1 MAAITVGVHE
11 RFEAALRRFQ
21 KKVQQEG
28 LMAEMRR
35 RTSFEKPGDKKRRKH
50 AAAVR
55 RARRK
60 AAKQVQ

>member
-1 MAAITVGVHE
+1 MAEVTVGVHE

-28 LMAEMRR
+28 LMAELRR
-35 RTSFEKPGDKKRRKH
+35 RSFYEKPGAKKRRKH
-50 AAAVR
+50 AAALR

-60 AAKQVQ
+60 AAKALR